1 MSKWSKFKA
10 TMLAASVVAA
20 AFQFGFGGCGIN
32 LDRVMQLVAVGSI
45 FD

>member
-10 TMLAASVVAA
+10 TMLAAGVLAA
-20 AFQFGFGGCGIN
+20 LHLGGCG
-32 LDRVMQLVAVGSI
+32 LSMDRVMQLVAVGSI

>member
-10 TMLAASVVAA
+10 TLLAASVVAA
-20 AFQFGFGGCGIN
+20 AFQFGGCGIN
-32 LDRVMQLVAVGSI
+32 LSRVMELVAVGSI